1 MESPTNLSCDL
12 WTLVLLCCPAPTEAS
27 RGRSVAPLSLRQR
40 SLTTAGLVCIFHNKN
55 VVHLIVNHSKWN
67 RLIAAVMIII
77 LFFFFSQES
86 VMMQFCGNKL
96 DKKDFFGKSDPFLV
110 FYRSNEDGT
119 WVVFLLSPSLR
130 PFPLRFHVCCNP
142 VLHPEEIGFIDSSQI
157 ESQAACVDHVRKP
170 AVAAKKK
177 VLPLDYCVWFGCACL
192 LVCVLDPAPAFFL
205 PCSAW
210 QVR

>member
-1 MESPTNLSCDL
+1 
-12 WTLVLLCCPAPTEAS
+12 
-27 RGRSVAPLSLRQR
+27 
-40 SLTTAGLVCIFHNKN
+40 
-55 VVHLIVNHSKWN
+55 
-67 RLIAAVMIII
+67 
-77 LFFFFSQES
+77 
-86 VMMQFCGNKL
+86 MMQFCGNKL

-130 PFPLRFHVCCNP
+130 PLPLRFHVCCNP

-177 VLPLDYCVWFGCACL
+177 STPLGLLCVVW
-192 LVCVLDPAPAFFL
+192 VCVLVGVCVCVGSSSCLFSALQCMTSPIR
-205 PCSAW
+205 PCTLRAEDTKCTC
-210 QVR
+210 QPRH